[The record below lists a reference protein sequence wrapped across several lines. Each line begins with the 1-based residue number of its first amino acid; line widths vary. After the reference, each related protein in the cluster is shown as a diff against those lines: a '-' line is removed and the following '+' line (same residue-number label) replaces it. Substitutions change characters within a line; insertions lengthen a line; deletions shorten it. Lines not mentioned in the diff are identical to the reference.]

1 VTGDLSRAADG
12 RSAASARPDAAGPRR
27 VLFFILLTVALDSVG
42 IGLLIPVVPQ
52 LIQRLTSEGLGAA
65 AVYGGWLTASFAAA
79 QFFAGP
85 VLGAISDRVGRR
97 PVLLTSLAAFSASYL
112 LMAAAP
118 SLSWL
123 FIAQLLTGTFGATP
137 ATAGAFI
144 ADVTPPQQRTG
155 AFGLVAAAFGT
166 GLILG
171 PAIGGV
177 LSGIE
182 LRAPFYAAAGLS
194 LITACYGAA
203 VLPESLRPEL
213 RRSFSW
219 QKANPFGA
227 VRSLRTAGR
236 GIGTLLAAAFFM
248 RVSTSTLPAVWPYF
262 TMQQYHWT
270 QRQVGWSLAG
280 YGAVT
285 VCAQVLLLG
294 WLNARAGTQRTAWLG
309 LTMLLVGFIGFASV
323 RNPWVALPCIPL
335 TAMGFMAGPALAG
348 MLSVRVR
355 AEFQGVLQG
364 VLASINGVAAVI
376 TPLAMPPIFSVFSA
390 GVLGCVLPGAPYLCG
405 AALAAA
411 GVFFVLRGGRT
422 RAGAAHAAG
431 R

>member
-1 VTGDLSRAADG
+1 M
-12 RSAASARPDAAGPRR
+12 
-27 VLFFILLTVALDSVG
+27 G

-52 LIQRLTSEGLGAA
+52 LIQRLTSQGLGTA
-65 AVYGGWLTASFAAA
+65 AVYGGWLTATFAAA

-85 VLGAISDRVGRR
+85 ILGSLSDRVGRR
-97 PVLLTSLAAFSASYL
+97 PVLLASLAAFALSYL

-123 FIAQLLTGTFGATP
+123 FGAQLLTGVFGATP

-144 ADVTPPQQRTG
+144 ADVTPPERRTST
-155 AFGLVAAAFGT
+155 FGLLAAAFGT

-171 PAIGGV
+171 PALGGV
-177 LSGIE
+177 LAGIE
-182 LRAPFYAAAGLS
+182 LRWPFYAAAALS
-194 LITACYGAA
+194 LLTVCYGAL
-203 VLPESLRPEL
+203 VLPESLRPQL
-213 RRSFSW
+213 RRAFSW
-219 QKANPFGA
+219 QKASPFGA
-227 VRSLRTAGR
+227 VRSLRIPGR

-270 QRQVGWSLAG
+270 QRQVGYSLAG

-285 VCAQVLLLG
+285 VFVQVLLLR
-294 WLNARAGTQRTAWLG
+294 WLDARVGAHRTAWLG
-309 LTMLLVGFIGFASV
+309 LAMLLLGYIGFATVST
-323 RNPWVALPCIPL
+323 PWIALACIPL

-348 MLSVRVR
+348 MLSVRVGP
-355 AEFQGVLQG
+355 EIQGALQG
-364 VLASINGVAAVI
+364 VLASINGVAAVLA
-376 TPLAMPPIFSVFSA
+376 PLVIPAIFSVFSA
-390 GVLGCVLPGAPYLCG
+390 GVLGWVVPGAPFVVG

-411 GVFFVLRGGRT
+411 GVFFALRGGRT
-422 RAGAAHAAG
+422 RGEAAHAAD